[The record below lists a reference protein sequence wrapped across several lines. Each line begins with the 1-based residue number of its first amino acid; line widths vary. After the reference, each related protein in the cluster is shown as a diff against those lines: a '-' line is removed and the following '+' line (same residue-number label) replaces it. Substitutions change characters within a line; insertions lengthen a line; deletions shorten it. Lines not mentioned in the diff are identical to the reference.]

1 MAVGQALVVVS
12 VVVIDSYAIP
22 EQHAHSRL
30 PRLRLIGLEPL
41 FFQKGIEV
49 FVPPPII
56 RTPDALSKVGL
67 SAHAQLFHNPTR
79 SNVLGLTG
87 SDHPMQA
94 QRLKAISEHC
104 HS

>member
-1 MAVGQALVVVS
+1 MLTAAFLVM
-12 VVVIDSYAIP
+12 SYWPSTI
-22 EQHAHSRL
+22 L
-30 PRLRLIGLEPL
+30 YEPL
-41 FFQKGIEV
+41 FFQKSIEV

-87 SDHPMQA
+87 SDYCGPAYLCRILIHRGFIVGGYDDL
-94 QRLKAISEHC
+94 QRVRDEDEY
-104 HS
+104 